1 MHVNDVRVFF
11 FKHSTLQSEAVDA
24 CRYVCCLLP
33 LYFLYLGVL
42 LVVVLLGADPAAHQ
56 VVPDS
61 VSQGEVVVPGRG
73 DIPVLDQG
81 EVEVTVKVPLDSGNV
96 FEPRN
101 AAHANLFPLLL
112 VAERRRRHVFGILA
126 RTTSTER
133 GLSSED
139 EPGGESGLPAR
150 YSTKTSRDHAH
161 FEKFQTRECRGRG
174 HQRS

>member
-1 MHVNDVRVFF
+1 MHVNDACIFF
-11 FKHSTLQSEAVDA
+11 FHHLTPQSEVVAVCSA
-24 CRYVCCLLP
+24 SCC
-33 LYFLYLGVL
+33 FLFYLGVL

-96 FEPRN
+96 FEPRD

-112 VAERRRRHVFGILA
+112 VTKRRRHVF
-126 RTTSTER
+126 
-133 GLSSED
+133 
-139 EPGGESGLPAR
+139 
-150 YSTKTSRDHAH
+150 
-161 FEKFQTRECRGRG
+161 
-174 HQRS
+174 